1 MKKLKLYPC
10 EKCGRMVPIRSKGLC
25 PSCRSKEKPIKKS
38 YIKNRPVGGKK
49 ESNPGL
55 SGFFSYMLGKLELM
69 KTSLTG
75 KPIHC
80 PTVCN
85 VCHILPKR
93 YYKSV
98 AMNEDNILFLTDEEH
113 TRFDYLLDC
122 MEFEKLE
129 TEFRFVWKVALKRIY
144 KMLSEGA
151 VEENGRLLNNII
163 ENYFSNGKDGEYLQE
178 TGKSVCTDRA
188 VDRQNEPDGWD
199 LCSEA

>member
-1 MKKLKLYPC
+1 MKAKLYPC

-25 PSCRSKEKPIKKS
+25 PSCRIKEKPIKKS
-38 YIKNRPVGGKK
+38 YIKSRPTGGDKK
-49 ESNPGL
+49 SNPGL

-75 KPIHC
+75 KPILL

-98 AMNEDNILFLTDEEH
+98 ATNEDNILFLTDEEH

-122 MEFEKLE
+122 MEFKKLE

-144 KMLSEGA
+144 KMLSEG
-151 VEENGRLLNNII
+151 VIEENGKLLNNII
-163 ENYFSNGKDGEYLQE
+163 ENYFSDGKDREYLQE
-178 TGKSVCTDRA
+178 TGKPVHTDRT
-188 VDRQNEPDGWD
+188 VNRQVEPDGWD

>member
-1 MKKLKLYPC
+1 MKAKLYPC

-38 YIKNRPVGGKK
+38 YIKNKPAGGDKK
-49 ESNPGL
+49 SNPGL
-55 SGFFSYMLGKLELM
+55 SGFFLYMLGKLELM

-75 KPIHC
+75 KPIPL

-122 MEFEKLE
+122 MEFKKLE

-144 KMLSEGA
+144 KMLSEG
-151 VEENGRLLNNII
+151 VIEENGKLINNII
-163 ENYFSNGKDGEYLQE
+163 ENYFNDGKDREYLQE
-178 TGKSVCTDRA
+178 TGKPVHTDRT
-188 VDRQNEPDGWD
+188 VNRQVEPDGWD